1 MPSKVDYFC
10 SDSIRED
17 LKGKTVRG
25 GVVSGVGQVIRI
37 AIGLAAVPVLT
48 RLLDPTAFGLLA
60 MVAFFTNFAAMFVDA
75 GMSMATVQREQI
87 SHRQVTNL
95 FWISSGL
102 GLAIAA
108 LAAAFS
114 PAIAWFY
121 GEPRLTAI
129 TCALALSYLLSGLAV
144 QHQALLRRAMQ
155 FKELA
160 IANVASMAVAQVAA
174 VGWALRFRGASI
186 DYWALV
192 LIPLVTAAV
201 RVAMLWGYCSWRPG
215 WPARE
220 KGTRSL
226 VTFGANLTGFNFVNY
241 FARNLDNLLI
251 GWWWGGAALGYYDR
265 AYRLMMI
272 PLQQINSPLTGVVV
286 PALSRLAG
294 EPEKYRRAYTW
305 TMERILLI
313 ACPMMAYAAVAA
325 PWIAVVY
332 LSEDFAESGPI
343 LQWLSVAAIWQ
354 TLSASVGWL
363 FVSQGRDREMLRWG
377 CIHSLLVA
385 GSFVAGAPFGAIG
398 VAKAYALVFN
408 VACIPLAFWSVG
420 RTGQVRVR
428 DFLGLMWRVA
438 PAPLAVAVTTV
449 AVRLALPNATPMR
462 LLLVSLL
469 CAALAWA
476 VAVLSTKV
484 GRAAASELATS
495 LRLAQARVRCGA
507 WTGGSR

>member
-1 MPSKVDYFC
+1 MPRQVDYFC
-10 SDSIRED
+10 SDAIRQD

-25 GVVSGVGQVIRI
+25 GVVSGIGQVIRI
-37 AIGLAAVPVLT
+37 AIGLAAVPILT

-75 GMSMATVQREQI
+75 GMSMATVQRDQI

-95 FWISSGL
+95 FWLSSAL
-102 GLAIAA
+102 GLAIAVVVAA
-108 LAAAFS
+108 LA
-114 PAIAWFY
+114 PGIAWFY

-160 IANVASMAVAQVAA
+160 VANVASMAMAQVAA
-174 VGWALRFRGASI
+174 VGWAFRFRDTAL

-192 LIPLVTAAV
+192 LIPLVSAAV
-201 RVAMLWGYCSWRPG
+201 RLVLLWWYCAWRPG

-220 KGTRSL
+220 AGTGGL

-251 GWWWGGAALGYYDR
+251 GWWWGGAALGFYDR

-294 EPEKYRRAYTW
+294 EPERYRRAYTW

-313 ACPMMAYAAVAA
+313 ACPMMAYIGVAA
-325 PWIAVVY
+325 PWVAVVY
-332 LSEDFAESGPI
+332 LGEDFAASGPI
-343 LQWLSVAAIWQ
+343 LQWLSVAALWQ

-363 FVSQGRDREMLRWG
+363 FISQGRDREMLRWG

-385 GSFVAGAPFGAIG
+385 GSFVAGAPFGAVG

-408 VACIPLAFWSVG
+408 LACLPLAFWMIG
-420 RTGQVRVR
+420 RSGQVRAR
-428 DFLGLMWRVA
+428 DLVNLMWRVA
-438 PAPLAVAVTTV
+438 PAPLAVALVTGG
-449 AVRLALPNATPMR
+449 VRLALPQAPPVR
-462 LLLVSLL
+462 LLLISLG
-469 CAALAWA
+469 CAAVAWA
-476 VAVLSTKV
+476 IAVLSTEV
-484 GRAAASELATS
+484 GRTAARELAAS
-495 LRLAQARVRCGA
+495 LRQTQAKLRHGI
-507 WTGGSR
+507 WPGGSR